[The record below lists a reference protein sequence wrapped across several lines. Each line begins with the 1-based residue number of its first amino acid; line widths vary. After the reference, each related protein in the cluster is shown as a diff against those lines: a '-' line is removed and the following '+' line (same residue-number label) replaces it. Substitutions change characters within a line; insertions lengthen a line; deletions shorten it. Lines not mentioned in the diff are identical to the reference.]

1 MQKVQKSEQEEVY
14 IGIDLGSEWTQIS
27 YFWPGMKEPETV
39 SMVAGEQ
46 KYRIPTA
53 LYRPAGSDTWYLPGS
68 KSLKEEPGSLY
79 LEDLWGKS
87 LRGETVRGPMAR
99 GAKDLFLLFLRKV
112 LRLVPELTEFSQIR
126 ALAFHMQEISVDGV
140 QLLKQMGLRIGVDIE
155 RVFVYDDG
163 ESFCHFAMN
172 QEKDLKLHDM
182 ALFVCEGD
190 ALICYYLEKDNRTSP
205 PKTAVSVQELGSLPT
220 DPQKRDQV
228 FAQQVNEAL
237 KRKIISGVY
246 LVGDGL
252 EGGWMKE
259 SVPVLCR
266 GRRAFQGKNLFT
278 KGACYGSFVELH
290 EKNCGYTYSSE
301 YKLKNNVLIRVRN
314 GNRSFFVDLAEA
326 GNRCYEL
333 GKSCQVL
340 LDQKLH
346 EEAGVDLWL
355 QAPDGV
361 KARIESLVLTDLQLR
376 PPKSTR
382 LLIEAMPAEKRQ
394 ILIRITDLGFG
405 AWYPSS
411 GKVWEYCIEEEG

>member
-1 MQKVQKSEQEEVY
+1 MQKVQKAGQEEVY
-14 IGIDLGSEWTQIS
+14 IGIDLSSEWTQIS

-53 LYRPAGSDTWYLPGS
+53 LYRPAGSDAWYLPGS
-68 KSLKEEPGSLY
+68 KALKEEPGSLY

-87 LRGETVRGPMAR
+87 LRGETVQIPAPREA
-99 GAKDLFLLFLRKV
+99 ADLFLLFLRKI
-112 LRLVPELTEFSQIR
+112 LRLVPELAEFSSIQ
-126 ALAFHMQEISVDGV
+126 ALGFHMRDITVDGV
-140 QLLKQMGLRIGVDIE
+140 QLLKQTALRLGIDIE
-155 RVFVYDDG
+155 HVFAFNDE

-172 QEKDLKLHDM
+172 QDKDLTLHDM
-182 ALFVCEGD
+182 ALFVCEKD
-190 ALICYYLEKDNRTSP
+190 TLLCYYLEKENRTSP
-205 PKTAVSVQELGSLPT
+205 RKAAVSLQELGSLP
-220 DPQKRDQV
+220 DEPKERDKV
-228 FAQQVNEAL
+228 FARMVEEAL

-252 EGGWMKE
+252 EGGWMKDA
-259 SVPVLCR
+259 VPVLCR

-278 KGACYGSFVELH
+278 KGACYGSYMELH
-290 EKNCGYTYSSE
+290 KKNAGYVYSSE
-301 YKLKNNVLIRVRN
+301 YKLNHNVSIRARN
-314 GNRSFFVDLAEA
+314 GNRSFFVELACA
-326 GNRCYEL
+326 GTRCYEI

-355 QAPDGV
+355 QTPDSA

-382 LLIEAMPAEKRQ
+382 LLIEALPSGKRQ
-394 ILIRITDLGFG
+394 VRIRITDLGFG

-411 GKVWEYCIEEEG
+411 GKVWEYCIEE

>member
-1 MQKVQKSEQEEVY
+1 MQKVQKAGREEVY
-14 IGIDLGSEWTQIS
+14 IGIDLSSEWTQIS

-53 LYRPAGSDTWYLPGS
+53 LYRPAGSDAWYLPGS
-68 KSLKEEPGSLY
+68 KSLMEEPGSLY

-87 LRGETVRGPMAR
+87 LRGETLRIPQPREAQE
-99 GAKDLFLLFLRKV
+99 LLLLFLRKI
-112 LRLVPELTEFSQIR
+112 LRLVPELAEFSQIQG
-126 ALAFHMQEISVDGV
+126 LAFHIRDISVDGV
-140 QLLKQMGLRIGVDIE
+140 QLLKQTAMRLGIDIE
-155 RVFVYDDG
+155 HVFAFDDE

-172 QEKDLKLHDM
+172 QDKDLTLHDM
-182 ALFVCEGD
+182 ALFLCD
-190 ALICYYLEKDNRTSP
+190 RDTLLCYYLEKENRTSP
-205 PKTAVSVQELGSLPT
+205 QKTAVSSKELGILP
-220 DPQKRDQV
+220 KESKERDKA
-228 FAQQVNEAL
+228 FAQLAEEAL

-252 EGGWMKE
+252 EGGWMKDA
-259 SVPVLCR
+259 VPVLCR

-278 KGACYGSFVELH
+278 KGACYGSYTERH
-290 EKNCGYTYSSE
+290 KKGCGYSYSSE
-301 YKLKNNVLIRVRN
+301 YKLKNNISIRVRN

-326 GNRCYEL
+326 GSRCYEI

-340 LDQKLH
+340 LDQKLQ
-346 EEAGVDLWL
+346 EEASVDLWL
-355 QAPDGV
+355 QTPDSA

-382 LLIEAMPAEKRQ
+382 LLIEALPAEKRRIQ
-394 ILIRITDLGFG
+394 IRITDLGFG

-411 GKVWEYCIEEEG
+411 GKVWEYCIEE